1 MLVAMALAYLLIGLL
16 AVFVGPAARSIR
28 HEGRMMRRVQSVP
41 GWKIAVFQAVLAL
54 GTILLWP
61 ILVPSAARS
70 SSIHSKSLSQDRAR
84 GLEELVKMM
93 SALNPD
99 AVDADELPDAR
110 GAFGLSENNPIPTRS
125 IVESRHFL
133 ERLRTSD
140 GTKVLYERI
149 GSFSSEATNHP
160 VDGYRIT
167 RPDGSSLATLY
178 FSPYQKRTSAK
189 VPHGFGLIDS
199 RTGQISFAAD
209 TRTALKQCGFAT
221 KDFPD
226 ASEPSPD
233 GDDSLVISPKTKAS
247 EELPASHREDASP
260 RNAPSPG
267 IGTSQDGSKEAG
279 TVKPRE
285 ANPFPHDI
293 ADLRAAAQNGDPES
307 QYALGLRFIYGHGV
321 ERSSVLGE
329 RWLSQAGQSGHVE
342 AQFSLGVL
350 HWDGLLLDHGV
361 QQARLWLELAA
372 KQGHTKA
379 LNMLPI
385 VQARC
390 QSRPTEVS
398 KAAPQEK
405 FTQSDPAEA
414 SDAAPQEKAERSNIT
429 KMRVRSIRRA
439 AQDGLPPVGGR
450 RPRTA
455 HFEFSVDAAIT
466 DSENHRLFRRGVAKG
481 KRCLKAAEQALMQR
495 LVSTSDLT
503 ASDERVRMVARAIAS
518 RRGYT
523 LVGEAIGMEDLI
535 DGSDPLFD
543 ERRAAFISGV
553 FAGIDG
559 TEDE

>member
-1 MLVAMALAYLLIGLL
+1 MLVAIALAYLLIGLL

-28 HEGRMMRRVQSVP
+28 HEGRMMRRDQSVP

-70 SSIHSKSLSQDRAR
+70 SSILSASRSQDRAR
-84 GLEELVKMM
+84 GLEELVNMM
-93 SALNPD
+93 AALNPD
-99 AVDADELPDAR
+99 AVDADELPNAR
-110 GAFGLSENNPIPTRS
+110 GAFGLSEHNPIPARS

-149 GSFSSEATNHP
+149 GSFSSEATHLP

-189 VPHGFGLIDS
+189 VPHGFGLSDS

-209 TRTALKQCGFAT
+209 TRTAPKQSGFAT
-221 KDFPD
+221 EDSPA

-233 GDDSLVISPKTKAS
+233 DDSLVISPKTKAS
-247 EELPASHREDASP
+247 EELPASHREDAST
-260 RNAPSPG
+260 RNAPSPE
-267 IGTSQDGSKEAG
+267 IGTSQDGSTEAG

-285 ANPFPHDI
+285 ANPLPHDI

-321 ERSSVLGE
+321 ERSNVLGE

-390 QSRPTEVS
+390 QSRPTKVS

-405 FTQSDPAEA
+405 ITQSDPAEA

-429 KMRVRSIRRA
+429 KPTVRPTQRA

-481 KRCLKAAEQALMQR
+481 KRCLKAAEQALMKR
-495 LVSTSDLT
+495 LVSTPDLT
-503 ASDERVRMVARAIAS
+503 ASDERVRMVARGIAS

-523 LVGEAIGMEDLI
+523 LVGDAIGMEDLI